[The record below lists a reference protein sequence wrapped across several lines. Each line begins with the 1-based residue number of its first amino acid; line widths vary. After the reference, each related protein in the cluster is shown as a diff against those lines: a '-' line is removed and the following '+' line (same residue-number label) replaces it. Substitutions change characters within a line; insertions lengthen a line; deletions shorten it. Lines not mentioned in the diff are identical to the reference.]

1 MVRAIQELVV
11 FVMEHGVR
19 TNIYLSKPQKAALEK
34 IAKKKGIFVAELG
47 RRIMD
52 KELDRQRQKG

>member
-1 MVRAIQELVV
+1 MD
-11 FVMEHGVR
+11 R

-34 IAKKKGIFVAELG
+34 IAKEKGISVAELV

-52 KELDRQRQKG
+52 KELDRERKQKG